1 MAKTLL
7 DGVNEAL
14 KRVKIVRGDTGALTS
29 LTDPAV
35 QTHIDLMIQMWNES
49 LDDLYGDTIKPKE
62 LAESTLTLATGD
74 RDYAL
79 QTDLVE
85 LKFPLIDETNGNYI
99 FEWEAGYMNLVT
111 VQNIPDSWE
120 GLPYYAVIRPT
131 DGELYMDRIP
141 TAQENG
147 RIYKYRYDKDLVLAA
162 AADTMPF
169 TDAVFRAMVPVVAQ
183 KFSRERK
190 RAFNED
196 EFRSSLG
203 RAAALLATTEAS
215 RTWWR

>member
-7 DGVNEAL
+7 DGVNEVL
-14 KRVKIVRGDTGALTS
+14 KRVKIVRGDTGVLTG
-29 LTDPAV
+29 LTDATV
-35 QTHIDLMIQMWNES
+35 QTHIDLAVQMWNES
-49 LDDLYGDTIKPKE
+49 LDDLYTDTIKPKE
-62 LAESTLTLATGD
+62 LAESTLTLVTGD

-99 FEWEAGYMNLVT
+99 FEWKRGYMDLVT
-111 VQNIPDSWE
+111 IQNVPSSWE

-141 TAQENG
+141 TAEENG
-147 RIYKYRYDKDLVLAA
+147 RVYKYRYDKDIVLSL

-190 RAFNED
+190 RAFNAE
-196 EFRSSLG
+196 EFSAALG